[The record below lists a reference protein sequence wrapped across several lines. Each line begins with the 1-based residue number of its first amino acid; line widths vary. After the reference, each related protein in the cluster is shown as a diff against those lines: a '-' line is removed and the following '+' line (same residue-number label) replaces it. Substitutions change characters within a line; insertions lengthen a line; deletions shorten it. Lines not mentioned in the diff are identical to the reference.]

1 MPTRGGNPNFVTAD
15 HQGRSAEVVSYPAAA
30 ARRRSARC
38 PEVVVVGGRS
48 DPVLEVSSFLRS
60 RGFASES
67 CVIDGFATGGQV
79 RAASESATVGVARP
93 RLRRLGIDESGGIVL
108 RGGDVA
114 DDSGPALSAP
124 VLVIWGESVA
134 TARAA
139 SSLVAGT
146 RAEVLVSSTKEG
158 AIAAS
163 VARPVD
169 YVVIWPSE
177 KDALAAIVASELF
190 ESGQFDTSAD
200 AGCSTRRLGVI
211 SCGSDN
217 SALFVA
223 ALGITLASLGAGVAF
238 VDADPVFGELTALL
252 VDNGPSFVDN
262 QQLAE
267 GAEDSDVGE
276 PIPLRLPGGK
286 AALFRIAN
294 ATQQGAQMPSLTGT
308 VRQLPSPAG
317 DGFEDLEILCEF
329 TSELA
334 WQTEALALESP
345 VGVAFQVLD
354 LPFRI
359 LERQLYIAKRN
370 SPDTAPGV
378 EGHSEPTFFS
388 RFWSTFDAL
397 AVVTAGN
404 FFGLRRASALV
415 DLVGAQPSLR
425 VPIIAVITEVDPRL
439 QAYGAVRDLVG
450 VADCFEI
457 HRDTGIG
464 RVCTLDDLLEL
475 AAKDD
480 DYFAVA
486 KEIAEAALAGHLFFG
501 LSSGNFPR
509 HRRSNESPP
518 HTPSSEDPWMSW
530 VGDASRA

>member
-1 MPTRGGNPNFVTAD
+1 
-15 HQGRSAEVVSYPAAA
+15 
-30 ARRRSARC
+30 
-38 PEVVVVGGRS
+38 VVVVGGRS
-48 DPVLEVSSFLRS
+48 DPVLEVSSFLQL

-67 CVIDGFATGGQV
+67 CVIDGFATGGQEC
-79 RAASESATVGVARP
+79 AASGSATVGVARP
-93 RLRRLGIDESGGIVL
+93 RLRYLGIDESGGIVL

-114 DDSGPALSAP
+114 DDSGPVLSAP
-124 VLVIWGESVA
+124 VLVVWGESVA
-134 TARAA
+134 AARAA
-139 SSLVAGT
+139 SGLVAGT
-146 RAEVLVSSTKEG
+146 RAEILVSSTKEA

-163 VARPVD
+163 MAKPVD

-190 ESGQFDTSAD
+190 ESGQFDTSPDPA
-200 AGCSTRRLGVI
+200 CSTRRLGVI
-211 SCGSDN
+211 SCGSHN

-238 VDADPVFGELTALL
+238 VDADPVFEELTALL
-252 VDNGPSFVDN
+252 VDNGRSFVDDR
-262 QQLAE
+262 QLVE
-267 GAEDSDVGE
+267 GAEDSAVGE

-286 AALFRIAN
+286 AALFRLSKS
-294 ATQQGAQMPSLTGT
+294 TQQGAHTPSLSGT
-308 VRQLPSPAG
+308 ALQLPSRAEEG
-317 DGFEDLEILCEF
+317 SEDLESLCEF
-329 TSELA
+329 ASELA

-345 VGVAFQVLD
+345 LGVAFQVFD

-359 LERQLYIAKRN
+359 WERQLYIAKRN

-378 EGHSEPTFFS
+378 EGHFDPTFFY

-397 AVVTAGN
+397 AVLTAGN

-415 DLVGAQPSLR
+415 DLVGAEPSFE

-439 QAYGAVRDLVG
+439 QAYGTVRDLVG

-475 AAKDD
+475 AAKDH
-480 DYFAVA
+480 DYFGVA
-486 KEIAEAALAGHLFFG
+486 KEIAEVALAGHLFSG
-501 LSSGNFPR
+501 SSSGKSPR
-509 HRRSNESPP
+509 HRPSNESPP
-518 HTPSSEDPWMSW
+518 ITHSSEDPWISW
-530 VGDASRA
+530 VGDVSRS